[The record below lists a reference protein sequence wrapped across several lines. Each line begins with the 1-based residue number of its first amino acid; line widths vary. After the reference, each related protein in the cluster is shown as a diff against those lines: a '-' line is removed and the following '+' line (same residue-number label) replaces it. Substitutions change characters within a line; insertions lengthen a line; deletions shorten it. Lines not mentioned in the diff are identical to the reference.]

1 MYPGSVLHYKGKSC
15 KSYIR
20 RFSAIDYWPLSIEAI
35 ENVRGEDF
43 DIRHNNDFD
52 PFSYLGNGQLE
63 RETQEGSDLA
73 FYIK

>member
-1 MYPGSVLHYKGKSC
+1 MQELYQEIFCNLLLT
-15 KSYIR
+15 
-20 RFSAIDYWPLSIEAI
+20 LSIEAI